1 MGTRLLVLTL
11 ALLAGLATPASA
23 QETDPEAE
31 DTARARTLFSEG
43 VALAAEEQFAD
54 AADRFRAAYAIHP
67 TPAIAY
73 NLAAA
78 LVKLDL
84 LLEASE
90 LVRSVMNDPE
100 STAQVRELAQ
110 GLRPQIDERMAR
122 LTVNVDGDIGNAGV
136 RVDQREMRT
145 EELGVP
151 FPMDPGVHVVA
162 AVRDGEVLEEQE
174 VTLEVAGSAEVTL
187 SASTWPAEEE
197 EVVDVPPPEP
207 SAPFYATWWF
217 WTIVGLAVAGGTV
230 AIILAASGTEDPVV
244 GNATPGVITF

>member
-1 MGTRLLVLTL
+1 MRSS
-11 ALLAGLATPASA
+11 LLAIVLAAVAGLTTTASA

-43 VALAAEEQFAD
+43 VALAAEEEFAD

-90 LVRSVMNDPE
+90 LVRSVTNDPE
-100 STAQVRELAQ
+100 SSPQVRQLAEA
-110 GLRPQIDERMAR
+110 LRPQIDERMAR
-122 LTVNVDGDIGNAGV
+122 LTVRVDGDIGSA
-136 RVDQREMRT
+136 RVNVDEREMRNQ
-145 EELGVP
+145 ELGVP
-151 FPMDPGVHVVA
+151 FPMDPGDHVVA
-162 AVRDGEVLEEQE
+162 AVRNGEVLEQQP

-187 SASTWPAEEE
+187 AASTWPPEEE
-197 EVVDVPPPEP
+197 EIVDVPPPEP
-207 SAPFYATWWF
+207 GPAFYETWWF
-217 WTIVGLAVAGGTV
+217 WTIVGLAVVGGTV
-230 AIILAASGTEDPVV
+230 AVILAASGTEDPVA
-244 GNATPGVITF
+244 GNATPGVVTF